1 MPYVFDVQEKPGY
14 LLFTLSGVAETVDEM
29 RRFSEVMVTR
39 AQASNCKR
47 VLLDERATI
56 KTLDFHDCM
65 VHAERWVSEKPR
77 IGLRIAAVYS
87 PVHARDFHWV
97 ETIFQN
103 RSIVYKIFDAMEEA
117 EQWLMS

>member
-1 MPYVFDVQEKPGY
+1 MPYAFEVREKPGY
-14 LLFTLSGVAETVDEM
+14 LLITLSGVSETVAEL
-29 RRFSEVMVTR
+29 RSFSEAMVAR
-39 AQASNCKR
+39 VQEANCKR

-56 KTLDFHDCM
+56 KKLDFHDCM
-65 VHAERWVSEKPR
+65 IHAERWVSEKPR
-77 IGLRIAAVYS
+77 LGLRIAAVYA
-87 PVHARDFHWV
+87 PADARNYHWV